1 MYPFAVVPC
10 RTKRKKRAATSC
22 ATFEPGQDFEIVFSN
37 WKNLFSARAG
47 LAVEL
52 RLTQGLSDA
61 VDVRKTIRRV
71 LAILS
76 TSLLVQT
83 GAEIV
88 TEQCLVDFEHKGS
101 ALLCDDQKGRVFG
114 QGAQSL
120 AGKGARTV

>member
-1 MYPFAVVPC
+1 MGLRILALG
-10 RTKRKKRAATSC
+10 RGLLHS
-22 ATFEPGQDFEIVFSN
+22 ATFEPGQDFEIVFQ
-37 WKNLFSARAG
+37 LEEPFSARAG

-52 RLTQGLSDA
+52 CLTQGFSDA

-71 LAILS
+71 LTTLA
-76 TSLLVQT
+76 TSLLVQA

-88 TEQCLVDFEHKGS
+88 AEQCLVDFEHKGS